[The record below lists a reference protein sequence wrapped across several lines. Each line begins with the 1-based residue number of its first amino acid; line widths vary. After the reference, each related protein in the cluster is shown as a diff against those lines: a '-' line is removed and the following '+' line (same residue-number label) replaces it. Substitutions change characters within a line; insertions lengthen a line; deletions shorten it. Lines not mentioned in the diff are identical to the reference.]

1 MNQERIGKFIS
12 LCRNKKNLTQSELAN
27 KLGITDK
34 AISKWEN
41 GRCLP
46 DLVLIKPLCKELGIT
61 MNELLSGDYI
71 KENELKKKSEIII
84 DKTITYMDVKERKTK
99 KIIYLFLIIILS
111 TFIIIGITNIKNYAK
126 QNYYALENSNIMYE
140 EYLNNIKYKMD
151 EICDKDENGNWI
163 KIKNS
168 DKLSEYDNK
177 RNELVKDIQ
186 ESYNYLIEN
195 KDINFIKS
203 YQTKGQVTKKELEYL
218 NSINDSLTCLNNFSK
233 YKELINSKNE
243 VDIKI
248 YEEVKDIYILQST
261 EIYKKSNLTFAEINS
276 KLIFEASAIN
286 HLSSYLYKEY
296 YNEYIK

>member
-12 LCRNKKNLTQSELAN
+12 LCRNKKSLTQSELAY

-168 DKLSEYDNK
+168 DKLPEYDNK

-195 KDINFIKS
+195 KNINFIKS

-286 HLSSYLYKEY
+286 HLSSYLYREY

>member
-12 LCRNKKNLTQSELAN
+12 LCRNKKNLTQSELAY

-186 ESYNYLIEN
+186 ESYNYLTEN

>member
-12 LCRNKKNLTQSELAN
+12 LCRNKKNLTQSELAY

-186 ESYNYLIEN
+186 ESYNYLTEN

-286 HLSSYLYKEY
+286 HLSSYLYREY
-296 YNEYIK
+296 YNEDIK